1 MERGLPGPFEVDL
14 VDTRAGRQHL
24 SATARP
30 GPGELK
36 RTFKILRAFQQKIR
50 TGRYDVVHINSSLSS
65 SGIFRDWLIARAARR
80 AGVPFIVQR
89 NGEFNIPSGRMFG
102 ALRRRVYRSIF
113 KNAAAVLPL
122 TKNSRASAIQLGAD
136 PSRVQIVPN
145 FIVVSDVPVRSRRA
159 DPDRL
164 RVVYL
169 GNLSEAKGALAIMDI
184 ARKTTGIEFRLFGS
198 GSSSFEHQLKTRI
211 SEDGLQAIVHL
222 EGAQPVERARA
233 ALAENDVYL
242 MPSATEGFPISVIE
256 AMAAGLPVIAS
267 PAGAIPDMIDE
278 PEGGRLVQHNDVD
291 GFVTAL
297 TALRDD
303 PEVAEK
309 MGRYNHSKAVRRYD
323 YQVVTRELCDL
334 YAAVSGRAPDPHDTP
349 FVERKT

>member
-1 MERGLPGPFEVDL
+1 MARSSDRGHNTRVLFVSPLPPPAGGIASWTKAIMERGLPGPFEVDL
-14 VDTRAGRQHL
+14 VDTRVTRQHL

-36 RTFKILRAFQQKIR
+36 RTFKILRAFRQKIR
-50 TGRYDVVHINSSLSS
+50 TGRYDVIHINSSLSN

-80 AGVPFIVQR
+80 AGVPFIVQLR
-89 NGEFNIPSGRMFG
+89 GEFNIPGGRMFG

-122 TKNSRASAIQLGAD
+122 TKNSQASAIQLGAD

-242 MPSATEGFPISVIE
+242 MPSATEGFPIS
-256 AMAAGLPVIAS
+256 
-267 PAGAIPDMIDE
+267 
-278 PEGGRLVQHNDVD
+278 
-291 GFVTAL
+291 
-297 TALRDD
+297 
-303 PEVAEK
+303 
-309 MGRYNHSKAVRRYD
+309 
-323 YQVVTRELCDL
+323 
-334 YAAVSGRAPDPHDTP
+334 
-349 FVERKT
+349 